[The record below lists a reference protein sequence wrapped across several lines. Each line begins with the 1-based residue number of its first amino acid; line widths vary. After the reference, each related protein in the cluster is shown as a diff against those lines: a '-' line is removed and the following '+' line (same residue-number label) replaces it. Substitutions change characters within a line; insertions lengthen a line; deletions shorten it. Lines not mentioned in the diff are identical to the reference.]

1 MAFSPSSGTSLLPTA
16 GHHHL
21 GRHHGVVVSPTT
33 SLLPSPSTSGR
44 SAGDAW
50 NVEDVSTVQRRTALS
65 MSAAPVVTAGA
76 GALAGCL
83 SGGLFAGGLHA
94 IAGKSIFMNAS
105 LCTCTISGAKNP
117 SSLLPRL
124 VRAHHVMISIL
135 FYLVMISM
143 IMMVR
148 NFCLVDQ

>member
-21 GRHHGVVVSPTT
+21 ARHHGVVVSPTT
-33 SLLPSPSTSGR
+33 SLFPSTSISGR

-94 IAGKSIFMNAS
+94 IAGKSIFMNAAPYMLNIWGKES
-105 LCTCTISGAKNP
+105 LFASEVRSSIS
-117 SSLLPRL
+117 
-124 VRAHHVMISIL
+124 
-135 FYLVMISM
+135 
-143 IMMVR
+143 
-148 NFCLVDQ
+148 C